1 MVYTNLCT
9 FICSISCLS
18 LVQSDMIKFTD
29 AAVIKKKTPILGSFM
44 VVSEPRRRGRPRD
57 EAHLARRELEILEAA
72 TSFFAEH
79 GFANADMQE
88 LADELGI
95 GKGTIYRYFPSKEA
109 LFFATVDNGMTLLHE
124 HVFVKTGFI
133 SDPLEKLNA
142 AAKAFLGFFDKMP
155 ELAELLIQERSEFK
169 HRFKPTYL
177 KHREAHIGP
186 WNEMIRGLIKQGRIR
201 EMPVSQ
207 ITTTLSNLLYGAVF
221 THHFSPDDE
230 TLEQR
235 ADDIID
241 ICMGGV
247 LSDSERE
254 HRRQSKNNLG
264 QATTETKSTSQ
275 KESSRQP

>member
-1 MVYTNLCT
+1 MGYTNLFT
-9 FICSISCLS
+9 FMCSIYCLG

-29 AAVIKKKTPILGSFM
+29 AVVIKKKTPILGSFM

-109 LFFATVDNGMTLLHE
+109 LFFATVDNGMTLLHD
-124 HVFVKTGFI
+124 HITVKTGFI
-133 SDPLEKLNA
+133 SDPLEKLHA
-142 AAKAFLGFFDKMP
+142 AARAFLGFFDKMP

-186 WNEMIRGLIKQGRIR
+186 WNDMIRGLIKQGRIR
-201 EMPVSQ
+201 DIPVAR
-207 ITTTLSNLLYGAVF
+207 ITGALSNLLYGAVF
-221 THHFSPDDE
+221 THRFSPQDE

-235 ADDIID
+235 AEDIID
-241 ICMGGV
+241 VCMRGI
-247 LSDSERE
+247 LSDAERAQ
-254 HRRQSKNNLG
+254 HKNEITY
-264 QATTETKSTSQ
+264 APHTTTKQTQ
-275 KESSRQP
+275 ESSRQP